1 MMPPFISKLFH
12 YRTSKVRKREDAI
25 IETQLNQSQSFDDRF
40 LGLIE
45 TIMNEEKPEPVVK
58 VVTFFYDYLDCVSFL
73 IISTSLCGV

>member
-45 TIMNEEKPEPVVK
+45 KSMNEEKPEPVVK

-73 IISTSLCGV
+73 NSEI